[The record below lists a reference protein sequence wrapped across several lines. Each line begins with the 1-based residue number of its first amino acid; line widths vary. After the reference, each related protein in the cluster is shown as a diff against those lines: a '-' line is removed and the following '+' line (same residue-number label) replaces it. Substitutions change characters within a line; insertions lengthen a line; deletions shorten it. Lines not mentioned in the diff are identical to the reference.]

1 MKSAFVVA
9 FIGLSEGA
17 VVGTALAA
25 FLTILDIVPRL
36 AQLTNT
42 EHSIK
47 IYEVMIAMS
56 VTIISFFHF
65 LEASISFGKIMVV
78 IVGLFM
84 GIFIGL
90 LASALTEV
98 TNVIP
103 VIVNRFKLH
112 GYVKY
117 LFIAL
122 ASGKIIG
129 SLVFWLMLK
138 E

>member
-9 FIGLSEGA
+9 FIGLSEGV

-25 FLTILDIVPRL
+25 FLTILDIIPRL

-42 EHSIK
+42 EHKIK
-47 IYEVMIAMS
+47 IYEVMIALS
-56 VTIISFFHF
+56 VTLISLLHF
-65 LEASISFGKIMVV
+65 LEVNIVLGKITVAM
-78 IVGLFM
+78 IGLLM
-84 GIFIGL
+84 GMFIGL

-112 GYVKY
+112 DHVKY

-129 SLVFWLMLK
+129 SLVFWLAMK